1 MVTKFILGLYSLAMP
16 ERDVI
21 PAKLPSNQFDH
32 FYRGGNRIGAL
43 RHGPGGPMRP
53 EEWIGSVT
61 TRFGESEQGL
71 SRLPDGQFLKDA
83 IAADPIAWLGDEHF
97 SHFGLSIEVLVKLL
111 DPDQRLPVHFHP
123 NKAFAK
129 QHLGLDHGKTEAW
142 IILEAPAGAGVGLGF
157 NETQNKRDL
166 LELVKSQDSKA
177 LLASLRRTEVKT
189 GDAILVPAGVA
200 HAIDSGIFVLELQEP
215 TDLSALLE
223 WEGFAV
229 NGIKDGHLN
238 LGFETVTDALKLD
251 PLTDSDFDSLVL
263 RDVFSSTSMRSIL
276 PLKADG
282 YFRAHLAP
290 GIGEFEAGFAIALVI
305 NGSGKISFTDAP
317 DMEITKGDAL
327 VIPHSAGSYSITGAH
342 VVISRPPLGE
352 LAKSAV

>member
-1 MVTKFILGLYSLAMP
+1 MSQPQVLPS
-16 ERDVI
+16 
-21 PAKLPSNQFDH
+21 KLPSNQFDH

-53 EEWIGSVT
+53 EEWIGSIT

-71 SRLPDGQFLKDA
+71 SRLPDGTFLKDA
-83 IAADPIAWLGDEHF
+83 IAANPVSWLGQAHID
-97 SHFGLSIEVLVKLL
+97 SFGLSIEVLVKLL

-157 NETQNKRDL
+157 KETQNKEDL
-166 LELVKSQDSKA
+166 LKLVRDQDSQA
-177 LLASLRRTEVKT
+177 LLASLRRSEVSV

-229 NGIKDGHLN
+229 DGIKDGHLG
-238 LGFETVTDALKLD
+238 LGFETVTDALMLD
-251 PLTDSDFDSLVL
+251 PLTDSEFDSLVL
-263 RDVFSSTSMRSIL
+263 RNSLSGGALRSVMPI
-276 PLKADG
+276 KADG

-290 GIGEFEAGFAIALVI
+290 GVGDFEAGFAIGLVLDVAGEI
-305 NGSGKISFTDAP
+305 TFANAP
-317 DMEITKGDAL
+317 GIQITKGDAL
-327 VIPHSAGSYSITGAH
+327 VIPHAAGEFTISGAN
-342 VVISRPPLGE
+342 VIVCRPPLAE
-352 LAKSAV
+352 LATTAL

>member
-1 MVTKFILGLYSLAMP
+1 MSENKIV
-16 ERDVI
+16 

-32 FYRGGNRIGAL
+32 FYRGGDRIGAL

-61 TRFGESEQGL
+61 TRFGATEQGL
-71 SRLPDGQFLKDA
+71 SKLPDGAYLKDA
-83 IAADPIAWLGDEHF
+83 IASDPIGWLGEEHF

-129 QHLGLDHGKTEAW
+129 AHLGLDHGKTEAW

-157 NETQNKRDL
+157 KERQNKDEL
-166 LELVKSQDSKA
+166 LELVRSQDSSA
-177 LLASLRRTEVKT
+177 LLASLRRSEVSV
-189 GDAILVPAGVA
+189 GDAIFVPAGVA

-229 NGIKDGHLN
+229 DGTKDGHLG
-238 LGFETVTDALKLD
+238 LGFETVTDALMLD
-251 PLTDSDFDSLVL
+251 PLSDAEFNSLVM
-263 RDVFSSTSMRSIL
+263 RNVFSGGLLRSVL
-276 PLKADG
+276 PIKADG

-290 GIGEFEAGFAIALVI
+290 GVGDFEGGFAIGLVLDGTGEIIFANAPTMQI
-305 NGSGKISFTDAP
+305 N
-317 DMEITKGDAL
+317 KGDAL
-327 VIPHSAGSYSITGAH
+327 VIPHAAGAYSITGAN
-342 VVISRPPLGE
+342 VIICRPPIAE
-352 LAKSAV
+352 LARTAP

>member
-1 MVTKFILGLYSLAMP
+1 MSQPQALPS
-16 ERDVI
+16 
-21 PAKLPSNQFDH
+21 KLPSNQFDH
-32 FYRGGNRIGAL
+32 FYRGGDRIGAL

-53 EEWIGSVT
+53 EEWIGSIT

-71 SRLPDGQFLKDA
+71 SRLPDGTFLKDA
-83 IAADPIAWLGDEHF
+83 IAANPVSWLGQAHID
-97 SHFGLSIEVLVKLL
+97 SFGLSIEVLVKLL

-157 NETQNKRDL
+157 KETQKKEEL
-166 LELVKSQDSKA
+166 LELVRNQDSAA
-177 LLASLRRTEVKT
+177 LLASLRRSEVSV

-229 NGIKDGHLN
+229 DGIKDGHLG
-238 LGFETVTDALKLD
+238 LGFETVTDALMLD
-251 PLTDSDFDSLVL
+251 PLSDSEFDSLVM
-263 RDVFSSTSMRSIL
+263 RNVFSGGALRSIL
-276 PLKADG
+276 PIKADG

-290 GIGEFEAGFAIALVI
+290 GIGDFEAGFAIALVLD
-305 NGSGKISFTDAP
+305 GAGEISFASAP
-317 DMEITKGDAL
+317 TIQITKGDAL
-327 VIPHSAGSYSITGAH
+327 VIPYAAGAYSISGAN
-342 VVISRPPLGE
+342 VIVSRPPNAE
-352 LAKSAV
+352 LAKTAP

>member
-1 MVTKFILGLYSLAMP
+1 MSESKV
-16 ERDVI
+16 V

-32 FYRGGNRIGAL
+32 FYRGGDRIGAL

-61 TRFGESEQGL
+61 TRFGEAEQGL
-71 SRLPDGQFLKDA
+71 SKLPDGTFLKDA
-83 IAADPIAWLGDEHF
+83 IASDPIAWLGEEHF

-129 QHLGLDHGKTEAW
+129 KHLGLDHGKTEAW
-142 IILEAPAGAGVGLGF
+142 IILEAPADAGVGLGF
-157 NETQNKRDL
+157 KEKQNKEDL
-166 LELVKSQDSKA
+166 LKLVSDQDSQA
-177 LLASLRRTEVKT
+177 LLASLRRSEVSV

-229 NGIKDGHLN
+229 DGNIDGHLG
-238 LGFETVTDALKLD
+238 LGFETVTDALMLD
-251 PLTDSDFDSLVL
+251 PLSDADFDSLVTRNIFSGGTL
-263 RDVFSSTSMRSIL
+263 RSVL
-276 PLKADG
+276 PIKADG

-290 GIGEFEAGFAIALVI
+290 GIGDFESGFAIGLVLDGAGDI
-305 NGSGKISFTDAP
+305 TFDNAP
-317 DMEITKGDAL
+317 GMQITKGDAL
-327 VIPHSAGSYSITGAH
+327 VIPHAAGKFTISGANMI
-342 VVISRPPLGE
+342 VCRPPLAD
-352 LAKSAV
+352 LARTAP

>member
-1 MVTKFILGLYSLAMP
+1 MSENKIV
-16 ERDVI
+16 

-32 FYRGGNRIGAL
+32 FYRGGDRIGAL

-61 TRFGESEQGL
+61 TRFGATEQGL
-71 SRLPDGQFLKDA
+71 SKLPDGAYLKDA
-83 IAADPIAWLGDEHF
+83 IASDPIGWLGEEHF

-129 QHLGLDHGKTEAW
+129 AHLGLDHGKTEAW

-157 NETQNKRDL
+157 KERQNKDEL
-166 LELVKSQDSKA
+166 LELVRSQDSSA
-177 LLASLRRTEVKT
+177 LLASLRRSEVSV
-189 GDAILVPAGVA
+189 GDAIFVPAGVA

-229 NGIKDGHLN
+229 DGTKDGHLG
-238 LGFETVTDALKLD
+238 LGFETVTDALMLD
-251 PLTDSDFDSLVL
+251 PLSDAEFNSLVM
-263 RDVFSSTSMRSIL
+263 RNVFSGGLLRSVL
-276 PLKADG
+276 PIKADG

-290 GIGEFEAGFAIALVI
+290 GVGDFESGFAIGLVLDGTGEIIFANAPTMQI
-305 NGSGKISFTDAP
+305 N
-317 DMEITKGDAL
+317 KGDAL
-327 VIPHSAGSYSITGAH
+327 VIPHAAGAYSVTGAN
-342 VVISRPPLGE
+342 VINCRPPIAE
-352 LAKSAV
+352 LARTAP

>member
-1 MVTKFILGLYSLAMP
+1 MSENKIV
-16 ERDVI
+16 

-32 FYRGGNRIGAL
+32 FYRGGDRIGAL

-61 TRFGESEQGL
+61 TRFGAAEQGL
-71 SRLPDGQFLKDA
+71 SKLPDGAYLKDA
-83 IAADPIAWLGDEHF
+83 IASDPIGWLGEEHF

-129 QHLGLDHGKTEAW
+129 AHLGLDHGKTEAW

-157 NETQNKRDL
+157 KERQNKDEL
-166 LELVKSQDSKA
+166 LELVRSQDSSA
-177 LLASLRRTEVKT
+177 LLASLRRSEVSV
-189 GDAILVPAGVA
+189 GDAIFVPAGVA

-229 NGIKDGHLN
+229 DGTKDGHLG
-238 LGFETVTDALKLD
+238 LGFETVTDALMLD
-251 PLTDSDFDSLVL
+251 PLSDAEFNSLVM
-263 RDVFSSTSMRSIL
+263 RNVFSGGLLRSVL
-276 PLKADG
+276 PIKADG

-290 GIGEFEAGFAIALVI
+290 GVGDFESGFAIGLVLDGTGEIIFANAPTMQI
-305 NGSGKISFTDAP
+305 N
-317 DMEITKGDAL
+317 KGDAL
-327 VIPHSAGSYSITGAH
+327 VIPHAAGAYSVTGAN
-342 VVISRPPLGE
+342 VIICRPPIAE
-352 LAKSAV
+352 LARTAP

>member
-1 MVTKFILGLYSLAMP
+1 MSQPQALPT
-16 ERDVI
+16 
-21 PAKLPSNQFDH
+21 KLPSNQFDH
-32 FYRGGNRIGAL
+32 FYRGGDRIGAL

-53 EEWIGSVT
+53 EEWIGSIT
-61 TRFGESEQGL
+61 TRFGEAEQGL
-71 SRLPDGQFLKDA
+71 SKLPDGTFLKDA
-83 IAADPIAWLGDEHF
+83 IASDPIAWLGDEHF

-129 QHLGLDHGKTEAW
+129 EHLGLDHGKTEAW

-157 NETQNKRDL
+157 KEKQKKEEL
-166 LELVKSQDSKA
+166 LELVRNQDSAA
-177 LLASLRRTEVKT
+177 LLASLRRSEVSV

-229 NGIKDGHLN
+229 DGIKDGHLG
-238 LGFETVTDALKLD
+238 LGFETVTDALMLD
-251 PLTDSDFDSLVL
+251 PLSNSEFDSLVMRNIFSGGAL
-263 RDVFSSTSMRSIL
+263 RSVL
-276 PLKADG
+276 PIKADG

-290 GIGEFEAGFAIALVI
+290 GIGDFEAGFAIVLVLDGAGEI
-305 NGSGKISFTDAP
+305 TFTSAP
-317 DMEITKGDAL
+317 AIQITKGDAL
-327 VIPHSAGSYSITGAH
+327 VIPHAAGAYSISGAN
-342 VVISRPPLGE
+342 VIVSRPPNAE
-352 LAKSAV
+352 LAKTAP

>member
-1 MVTKFILGLYSLAMP
+1 MSQPQVLPS
-16 ERDVI
+16 
-21 PAKLPSNQFDH
+21 KLPSNQFDH
-32 FYRGGNRIGAL
+32 FYRGGDRIGAL

-53 EEWIGSVT
+53 EEWIGSIT

-71 SRLPDGQFLKDA
+71 SRLPDGEFLKDA
-83 IAADPIAWLGDEHF
+83 ISADPVSWLGQAHID
-97 SHFGLSIEVLVKLL
+97 SFGLSIEVLVKLL

-142 IILEAPAGAGVGLGF
+142 IILEAPTGAGVGLGF
-157 NETQNKRDL
+157 NQRQKKEDL
-166 LELVKSQDSKA
+166 LELVRNQDSAA
-177 LLASLRRTEVKT
+177 LLASLRRSEVSV

-229 NGIKDGHLN
+229 DGNKDGHLG
-238 LGFETVTDALKLD
+238 LGFETVTDALMLD
-251 PLTDSDFDSLVL
+251 PLSDSEFDALVL
-263 RDVFSSTSMRSIL
+263 RNSLFGGALRSIL
-276 PLKADG
+276 PIKADG

-290 GIGEFEAGFAIALVI
+290 GIGDFESGFAIGLVLD
-305 NGSGKISFTDAP
+305 GAG
-317 DMEITKGDAL
+317 EITFASAPAMQVNKGDAL
-327 VIPHSAGSYSITGAH
+327 VIPHAAGSYSITGAN
-342 VVISRPPLGE
+342 VIICRPPSAA
-352 LAKSAV
+352 LAKIAP

>member
-1 MVTKFILGLYSLAMP
+1 MSQPQALPT
-16 ERDVI
+16 
-21 PAKLPSNQFDH
+21 KLPSNQFDH
-32 FYRGGNRIGAL
+32 FYRGGDRIGAL

-53 EEWIGSVT
+53 EEWIGSIT

-71 SRLPDGQFLKDA
+71 SRLPDGTFLKDA
-83 IAADPIAWLGDEHF
+83 IAANPVGWLGQAHID
-97 SHFGLSIEVLVKLL
+97 SFGLSIEVLVKLL

-129 QHLGLDHGKTEAW
+129 EHLGLDHGKTEAW

-157 NETQNKRDL
+157 KERQKKEEL
-166 LELVKSQDSKA
+166 LELVRNQDSAA
-177 LLASLRRTEVKT
+177 LLASLRRSEVSV

-229 NGIKDGHLN
+229 DGIKDGHLG
-238 LGFETVTDALKLD
+238 LGFETVTDALMLD
-251 PLTDSDFDSLVL
+251 PLSDSEFDSLVMRNIFSGGAL
-263 RDVFSSTSMRSIL
+263 RSVL
-276 PLKADG
+276 PIKADG

-290 GIGEFEAGFAIALVI
+290 GIGDFEAGFAIVLVLDGAGEI
-305 NGSGKISFTDAP
+305 TFTSAP
-317 DMEITKGDAL
+317 AIQITKGDAL
-327 VIPHSAGSYSITGAH
+327 VIPHAAGAYSISGAN
-342 VVISRPPLGE
+342 VIVSRPPNAE
-352 LAKSAV
+352 LAKTAP

>member
-1 MVTKFILGLYSLAMP
+1 MSQPQVL
-16 ERDVI
+16 

-32 FYRGGNRIGAL
+32 FYRGGDRIGAL

-53 EEWIGSVT
+53 EEWIGSIT

-71 SRLPDGQFLKDA
+71 SRLPDGTFLKDA
-83 IAADPIAWLGDEHF
+83 IAANPISWLGQAHID
-97 SHFGLSIEVLVKLL
+97 SFGLSIEVLVKLL

-157 NETQNKRDL
+157 KETQNKEEL
-166 LELVKSQDSKA
+166 LKLVRNQDSAA
-177 LLASLRRTEVKT
+177 LLASLRRSEVSV

-229 NGIKDGHLN
+229 DGIKDGHLG
-238 LGFETVTDALKLD
+238 LGFETVTDALMLD
-251 PLTDSDFDSLVL
+251 PLSDSEFDSLVKRNIFSGGAL
-263 RDVFSSTSMRSIL
+263 RSVL
-276 PLKADG
+276 PIKADG

-290 GIGEFEAGFAIALVI
+290 GIGDFEAGFAIALVLDGAGEI
-305 NGSGKISFTDAP
+305 TFANAP
-317 DMEITKGDAL
+317 GIHITKGDAL
-327 VIPHSAGSYSITGAH
+327 VIPH
-342 VVISRPPLGE
+342 RPDVPV
-352 LAKSAV
+352 AVATE